1 MAGDCPSALWWWWE
15 ERETQGG
22 ERAREERE
30 KRMRFDEG
38 VGQERAFC
46 EVTRRAR
53 GVEDIHVCARDMTQ
67 GEQRAVG
74 NVLRDPSSTIYFQ

>member
-1 MAGDCPSALWWWWE
+1 MLLWWWG

-46 EVTRRAR
+46 EVTRRPR
-53 GVEDIHVCARDMTQ
+53 GVEDIDVCARDMTQ

-74 NVLRDPSSTIYFQ
+74 NVLRGPSLTIYFQ

>member
-1 MAGDCPSALWWWWE
+1 VLLWWWG

-30 KRMRFDEG
+30 KRMRFYEG

-46 EVTRRAR
+46 EVTDA
-53 GVEDIHVCARDMTQ
+53 Q
-67 GEQRAVG
+67 G
-74 NVLRDPSSTIYFQ
+74 VLRAFTFVRAT